1 MLATLLPRSSAPI
14 SRSRS
19 WIRRPTMPARR
30 SPAFSSCSMRALE
43 AAVTAVSEPE
53 KKPEMAISTMIAPA
67 VTQISSALISGDLL
81 LKERGDRR
89 RRHIARDER
98 LADAAGEDERQLAAC
113 HLLVLADEFH
123 HRGGGEPRTRNIA
136 D

>member
-19 WIRRPTMPARR
+19 WINRPTMPARR

-53 KKPEMAISTMIAPA
+53 KNPEMATSTMIASA
-67 VTQISSALISGDLL
+67 VSQTSIAVISSDLL
-81 LKERGDRR
+81 LQERGDCR
-89 RRHIARDER
+89 RRHVAGDER

-113 HLLVLADEFH
+113 HLL
-123 HRGGGEPRTRNIA
+123 
-136 D
+136 